1 MTKIATADGARI
13 AQLCRAI
20 YDNLREQIYAAAA
33 REGFVDLRPAHSHV
47 LRNIDAAGSRVVDL
61 AGRADM
67 TKQSMA
73 YLTDALAKLG
83 YVEIR
88 PDPTDGRA
96 KLVVLTPRGRDAV
109 AALTRLSL
117 EAEARIARQLGQTKL
132 DAIRDGLADI
142 RAALEASGQ

>member
-1 MTKIATADGARI
+1 MTDIHPVDGARL

-20 YDNLREQIYAAAA
+20 YDKLREEIYLAAAQ
-33 REGFVDLRPAHSHV
+33 EGFVDLRPSHSNV
-47 LRNIDAAGSRVVDL
+47 LRHLDAAGSRIVDL
-61 AGRADM
+61 AVRADM

-73 YLTDALAKLG
+73 YLTDALAKLD

-96 KLVVLTPRGRDAV
+96 KLVVLTPRGHDAI

-117 EAEARIARQLGQTKL
+117 AAEARIATHLGQAKL
-132 DAIRDGLADI
+132 DAVRDGLAEI
-142 RAALEASGQ
+142 RAALEEPAQ

>member
-1 MTKIATADGARI
+1 MTDMHPLDGERI

-33 REGFVDLRPAHSHV
+33 QEGFVDLRPSHSNV
-47 LRNIDAAGSRVVDL
+47 LRHLDPAGSRIVDL
-61 AGRADM
+61 AVRADM

-73 YLTDALAKLG
+73 YLTDALAKLD

-96 KLVVLTPRGRDAV
+96 KLVVLTPRGHDAV
-109 AALTRLSL
+109 ATLTRLSL
-117 EAEARIARQLGQTKL
+117 EAEARIATRLGKAKL
-132 DAIRDGLADI
+132 DAVRDGLAEI
-142 RAALEASGQ
+142 RGVLEKPGQ